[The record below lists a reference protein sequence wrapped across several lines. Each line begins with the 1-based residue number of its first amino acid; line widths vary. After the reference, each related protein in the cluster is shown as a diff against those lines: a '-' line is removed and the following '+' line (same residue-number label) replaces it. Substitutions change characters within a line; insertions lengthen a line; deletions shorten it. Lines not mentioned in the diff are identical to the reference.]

1 MDSGSSKKRS
11 ASASPERSP
20 TKNFTKKFKSG
31 ITAIQKQALIDNLQ
45 LEITERARRL
55 RAQYNIQAQQLR
67 SRLEMRVFRVP
78 YKLRKMTMGELLEK
92 AKQPQ
97 LPPVPPKS
105 SYVPARPPPVPAK
118 DLPEPLPEP
127 MSKPAPKPIAR
138 KPLPV
143 SSSVAVAGHKRLSD
157 DIAGADKENHDAS
170 IDNPY
175 KRNRV
180 VPALSKAQASATQV
194 LAPASYNTRVIPRE
208 VPERNRVVPALTKA
222 PASPTQVLSPTSSNT
237 RVIPRDRPASPMKS
251 MISRPMSPVKTTAA
265 TLATTASAAKGS
277 TNLLSTIVGKA
288 KATRTAASTRKA
300 TTSSNASS
308 NGGTAPTT
316 TTATGRVRKAA
327 APPPSTA
334 TRRGRRKVSDTSETS
349 EKSTGTVIRKTATAS
364 KAAAPKKTAT
374 KKAAAPPP
382 TTGRTLRKRG

>member
-1 MDSGSSKKRS
+1 MDSGISKKRS

-20 TKNFTKKFKSG
+20 TKSYTKKLKTG

-92 AKQPQ
+92 SKLPQ

-118 DLPEPLPEP
+118 DSP
-127 MSKPAPKPIAR
+127 KPAPKPITR
-138 KPLPV
+138 KPVPV
-143 SSSVAVAGHKRLSD
+143 SSSVAVAGRKRLSD
-157 DIAGADKENHDAS
+157 EMTGADKENHDAS
-170 IDNPY
+170 IENP
-175 KRNRV
+175 KKKNRV
-180 VPALSKAQASATQV
+180 VPAL
-194 LAPASYNTRVIPRE
+194 P
-208 VPERNRVVPALTKA
+208 KA
-222 PASPTQVLSPTSSNT
+222 PAYATQVLSPTSSNT
-237 RVIPRDRPASPMKS
+237 RVIPRERPASPMKS
-251 MISRPMSPVKTTAA
+251 MISRPMSPVKTTVA
-265 TLATTASAAKGS
+265 TSAAKGS

-300 TTSSNASS
+300 TTSSSSSS
-308 NGGTAPTT
+308 NGGTAPAAS
-316 TTATGRVRKAA
+316 TATGRVRKAA
-327 APPPSTA
+327 APPPSTS
-334 TRRGRRKVSDTSETS
+334 TTRGRRKVSVTSETS
-349 EKSTGTVIRKTATAS
+349 EKSTGTVIRKTTTTAS